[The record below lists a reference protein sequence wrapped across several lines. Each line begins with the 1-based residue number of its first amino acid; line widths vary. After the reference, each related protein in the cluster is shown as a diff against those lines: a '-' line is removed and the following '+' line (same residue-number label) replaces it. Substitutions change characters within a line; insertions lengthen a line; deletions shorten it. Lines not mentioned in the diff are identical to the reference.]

1 MLRTTL
7 IALTA
12 TAGLAFAASSQAQAK
27 TNINLDIGLNLA
39 GGSGGIYVGGGDVY
53 VDYGDDCHY
62 VTVKHKKW
70 NKWHTKKVVYYTKEL
85 VCY

>member
-7 IALTA
+7 IALAA

-27 TNINLDIGLNLA
+27 TNINLDFGINLG
-39 GGSGGIYVGGGDVY
+39 GGSGGYVYVGDGY
-53 VDYGDDCHY
+53 ADDCHY